1 MAVAAGICYED
12 VDIGSE
18 IPFLTKGPMTTPHL
32 MRWSSAIENFHK
44 IHYDAPFAMGHDKL
58 PGLLVNGSL
67 KQQFLMQLLTQW
79 VGTTGWVWKANFQ
92 FRVMNL
98 IGETLTVWGRVTA
111 KRDGPGYGLVD
122 LDIGILNDKGVESTP
137 GKAVVALPYASGA
150 PVPYPFVAP
159 TL

>member
-1 MAVAAGICYED
+1 MTVAAGVCYED

-79 VGTTGWVWKANFQ
+79 VGTTGWVWVSN
-92 FRVMNL
+92 
-98 IGETLTVWGRVTA
+98 
-111 KRDGPGYGLVD
+111 
-122 LDIGILNDKGVESTP
+122 S
-137 GKAVVALPYASGA
+137 SCSC
-150 PVPYPFVAP
+150 
-159 TL
+159 